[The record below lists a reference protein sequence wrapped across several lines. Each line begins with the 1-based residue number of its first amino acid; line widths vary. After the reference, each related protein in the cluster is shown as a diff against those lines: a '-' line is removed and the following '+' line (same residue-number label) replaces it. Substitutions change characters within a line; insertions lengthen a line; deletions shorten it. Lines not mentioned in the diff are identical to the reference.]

1 MIFPLIIRAWSVV
14 ALTHP
19 AFISSRL
26 NTTRLASWN
35 NKLRAFLRRPLL
47 YLSIEAVIMRIGIL
61 VFDEPRVTA
70 VMSAGLDLNLMKF
83 CPPILLIRRRY
94 HNLRRF
100 MINRAQVTPNRSPTS
115 IDICPWIFSW
125 YLSASLSCPTHILT
139 LRPNI
144 KGSVF
149 KSPLPWVIDDF
160 EQLRV
165 INYGALH
172 QIVIAAV
179 CIALIVMWRLLLN
192 RRRCFSF
199 VSAAVADS
207 PYLASLLKHRACERL
222 HTLVMQWN
230 VGIWSLSFII
240 AVRLLHVRV

>member
-19 AFISSRL
+19 AFISRRL
-26 NTTRLASWN
+26 NTTRLSSWH
-35 NKLRAFLRRPLL
+35 NKLRLFLRRPLL

-70 VMSAGLDLNLMKF
+70 VMSAGLDLNLVQF

-100 MINRAQVTPNRSPTS
+100 MINRAQVTPNRSSTS
-115 IDICPWIFSW
+115 IYICPWIFSW
-125 YLSASLSCPTHILT
+125 YLSASLSCPAHILT
-139 LRPNI
+139 LRPNV

-192 RRRCFSF
+192 RRWCFSF

-207 PYLASLLKHRACERL
+207 PYLASLLKHRPCERL

-230 VGIWSLSFII
+230 VRIWSLSFII